1 MCGSQVNHHMRQ
13 ALFATMILLVA
24 TFSAIPLTSATAPSG
39 DSNETISSATV
50 WDEDGILNGIL
61 LVESGSSLTINSN
74 VSVITGSSITIED
87 GASLTLNGDLVGA
100 ELDSLIRLQYNS
112 SLLFNLGDVA
122 ESGTMRVEFD
132 HQISSEALLNITV
145 GEEEANASG
154 AQFVDI
160 TVPLN
165 GSDIHVNFSIGSF
178 LIAHVTSVS
187 FAHSGDAVVTFSP
200 QEINYQMASLVWL
213 SSSFSVNVLGS
224 FTMDSA
230 TLDGADLNCLGQCII
245 TSSQLTGSAPINIQ
259 TEGSL
264 SISES
269 SISGSRTDEDIIA
282 HDAAGLNYATTT
294 ATGGYTDSW
303 IRLLSER
310 IIQTNGQSVNV
321 QETGIGYG
329 NDSRYDITNESGI
342 VDIGGSEFRRIVEWM
357 DGDGIQHTEAG
368 VLIFTITSGWGVYST
383 TIVAPHTPYAEI
395 NIALPYISIDKIDLE
410 KVIANVNESI
420 GFMLTVSNS
429 GAAEATV
436 NIRCYVNGEDVSTA
450 PSTVTVTLLPGE
462 SKETPVS
469 WYGYDAG
476 QKVLVCKALIPNI
489 LGYLSEDIT
498 NTAGASSQEVSW
510 IYKEEAADTP
520 LLIYATILVAI
531 VGGLWFY
538 TRNTTDSDIGLESDV
553 EQEKQYAEGIEE
565 ITAENDEV

>member
-1 MCGSQVNHHMRQ
+1 MRQ

-342 VDIGGSEFRRIVEWM
+342 VDIGGSEFR
-357 DGDGIQHTEAG
+357 
-368 VLIFTITSGWGVYST
+368 
-383 TIVAPHTPYAEI
+383 
-395 NIALPYISIDKIDLE
+395 
-410 KVIANVNESI
+410 
-420 GFMLTVSNS
+420 
-429 GAAEATV
+429 
-436 NIRCYVNGEDVSTA
+436 
-450 PSTVTVTLLPGE
+450 
-462 SKETPVS
+462 
-469 WYGYDAG
+469 
-476 QKVLVCKALIPNI
+476 
-489 LGYLSEDIT
+489 
-498 NTAGASSQEVSW
+498 
-510 IYKEEAADTP
+510 
-520 LLIYATILVAI
+520 
-531 VGGLWFY
+531 
-538 TRNTTDSDIGLESDV
+538 
-553 EQEKQYAEGIEE
+553 
-565 ITAENDEV
+565 